1 MSFND
6 GWRAYEDVPEKI
18 EKRNILNIAKIVIEK
33 QLEKQQKKVNQVSE
47 NVRQHEVGTI
57 SIKRRITNN
66 RRLSDE
72 CSARDVLERRLD
84 IIKDWMTDVSNK

>member
-6 GWRAYEDVPEKI
+6 GWRVYEDVPKKI

-33 QLEKQQKKVNQVSE
+33 QLEKQQKKVNLVSAS
-47 NVRQHEVGTI
+47 VRQHEVGTI
-57 SIKRRITNN
+57 SIKRRSANN

-72 CSARDVLERRLD
+72 CSCRDTLERRLS
-84 IIKDWMTDVSNK
+84 IVNEWMEGIK